1 MSRARDPVVNER
13 TTHTQGTAGWGTHM
27 IITLTEVSKGRRGS
41 ALPQTSIEYVSSRAS
56 LAVAETAQRP
66 SVLGLIASGR
76 MHPDTGRVTI
86 DGETDY
92 RQMRRRIALIDAP
105 DVNDPSTELTI
116 ADVVSEEL
124 MFAGRPAGPV
134 ATRRAIDDLGY
145 NDWRGW
151 SIGTVPAI
159 VRVRLLTELA
169 TMRPDVEAIVLTA
182 PDRHGGDPADWWRC
196 SRELAARGYAV
207 LAIAGVASATAL
219 GLHVVAG
226 GIFHSPALEATGP
239 EALDSARDHLAL
251 EGDESDESDHL
262 AVERDREVAEERG
275 RPGESD
281 PSDYTAQD
289 ADINAQDDT
298 PEARS

>member
-1 MSRARDPVVNER
+1 
-13 TTHTQGTAGWGTHM
+13 M

-41 ALPQTSIEYVSSRAS
+41 ALPQTSIEYVTGRAS

-76 MHPDTGRVTI
+76 MHPDTGQVTL
-86 DGETDY
+86 DGKTDY
-92 RQMRRRIALIDAP
+92 RQMRRRIALVDAP

-116 ADVVSEEL
+116 SDVISEEL
-124 MFAGRPAGPV
+124 MFAGRPAGPA
-134 ATRRAIDDLGY
+134 ATRRAIGDLGY
-145 NDWRGW
+145 DDWRGW

-169 TMRPDVEAIVLTA
+169 TMRPNVEAIVLTA
-182 PDRHGGDPADWWRC
+182 PDRHGGDPADWWMRA
-196 SRELAARGYAV
+196 RELASRGYAV

-219 GLHVVAG
+219 GLHVAAG
-226 GIFHSPALEATGP
+226 GIFHEPALEATGP
-239 EALDSARDHLAL
+239 EALASSGDQRAL
-251 EGDESDESDHL
+251 ERE
-262 AVERDREVAEERG
+262 REVAEESE

-289 ADINAQDDT
+289 ADIDQQDDT